1 MTFEQEIATIDELAR
16 SCRSREQANVM
27 LETEVQALRADNIR
41 LNTALE
47 HRQEHLDALD
57 EKTLKTTAK
66 LEDEIRNNGELK
78 ATLKQLLAEQMALA
92 SRAAEML
99 RELEDKPTPVLQP
112 PGPITNANGKVE
124 AVDEQPK
131 TTRSNPF
138 KEAPPFLKEKLA
150 PFMKRDEDDLKIV
163 PIGHYFTLDPPKVED
178 VTERGVKWWYRLSAG
193 GCPQF
198 YLRDRPGVEFKMEA
212 GGPVFVRF
220 VSSATNKEEREPLPF
235 RPENAKPEGSEGST
249 QAFGDDGG
257 SIPNFLKQG
266 PSYADQRREA
276 DHL

>member
-27 LETEVQALRADNIR
+27 LETEVQTLRADNIR

-99 RELEDKPTPVLQP
+99 RELEEKPEPALQP

-124 AVDEQPK
+124 VVETSTQSPYRGA
-131 TTRSNPF
+131 
-138 KEAPPFLKEKLA
+138 APPDIKEMLS
-150 PFMKRDEDDLKIV
+150 PFIKRDDDDLKIV

-178 VTERGVKWWYRLSAG
+178 VTERGVKWWYKLSAG
-193 GCPQF
+193 KCPQF
-198 YLRDRPGVEFKMEA
+198 YLRDRPGVEFRMEA
-212 GGPVFVRF
+212 GGPRFVRF
-220 VSSATNKEEREPLPF
+220 VTASSNKDGGREPLPF
-235 RPENAKPEGSEGST
+235 RPENAKPEGAEGST